1 MSISW
6 KKLFVKLSDLI
17 IFVYLVTVFVS
28 LGNSSNGDML
38 CKGVDIEMSN
48 GCTEGFLDKT
58 RIKDIMKDNGV
69 YPESSVMKNI
79 STYQIEKVIRK
90 NPYVKSVNCYKTHT
104 GRLKVCVDQRI
115 PAFMAVSSE
124 SGRFFMDKAGNLMPE
139 STTAPYVMVVTGVFS
154 REFASSYLVPVVAY
168 INSSKFWHSQI
179 EQVNVLKGGGIELIP
194 RVGNHTVYLGHL
206 PVPTNKEKQISDIN
220 KFMEKKLTRLFKFY
234 KYGLSKVGWNKY
246 SYINIEF
253 DNQIICKKNKI

>member
-1 MSISW
+1 MGISW

-17 IFVYLVTVFVS
+17 IFVYLVTVFAT
-28 LGNSSNGDML
+28 LGNSSNGEML
-38 CKGVDIEMSN
+38 CKGVDIEMSD
-48 GCTEGFLDKT
+48 GSTEGFLDKS
-58 RIKDIMKDNGV
+58 RIKDIMVRNGV
-69 YPESSVMKNI
+69 YPKSASMKNI
-79 STYQIEKVIRK
+79 STYEIEKVIRK

-104 GRLKVCVDQRI
+104 GRLKVSVDQRI

-124 SGRFFMDKAGNLMPE
+124 SGRFFMDKSGEVMPE
-139 STTAPYVMVVTGVFS
+139 SSTAPYVMVVTGDFTRS
-154 REFASSYLVPVVAY
+154 FASKYLVPMVSY
-168 INSSKFWHSQI
+168 INASKFWHSQI

-206 PVPTNKEKQISDIN
+206 PAPTNTDKQISDIN

-234 KYGLSKVGWNKY
+234 KYGLSKAGWNKY

-253 DNQIICKKNKI
+253 DNQIICKKNK